1 MDSFDGC
8 DVDFTENPLS
18 DEDIDGFVLF
28 ADLSPDDVESIE
40 KRIYDWKV
48 LSNGS

>member
-8 DVDFTENPLS
+8 DVDFTDSPLA

-28 ADLSPDDVESIE
+28 ADLAPHDVESIE
-40 KRIYDWKV
+40 KRVYDWKV
-48 LSNGS
+48 LNNGA